1 MRSIKDITKEFD
13 KLIDKQSRIYVD
25 KLMTPQ
31 SDWKKHIALELEM
44 EETELE
50 IERVLACLR

>member
-1 MRSIKDITKEFD
+1 MRNIKDITRELD
-13 KLIDKQSRIYVD
+13 KLIDKQSRIFVD

-31 SDWKKHIALELEM
+31 SDWKKHIVLELEM

-50 IERVLACLR
+50 IERILAWLR

>member
-1 MRSIKDITKEFD
+1 MRNIKDITRELD
-13 KLIDKQSRIYVD
+13 KLIDKQSRIFVD

-50 IERVLACLR
+50 IERILAWLR